1 MKKQI
6 LFALA
11 FAALAVTGNAQR
23 YYYRSAPWDGNKT
36 YILNVGTD
44 FNITPRDFGPNS
56 SGLVTTPGLAA
67 SFRYEGDKE
76 ISKSLSWGYQVEL
89 SYLGQGIKYNEKLE
103 NNNIRYADY
112 NWWELEFD
120 VRLSFSYWPAD
131 NIELQAAAGVFVQ
144 PFTGFSGKIYET
156 DAKGVEVPDS
166 RKDNS
171 GGTIFNFGTGIST
184 MVQAKYFFTDEF
196 FASFN
201 IHDDISLSFFSKEF
215 AENTLGK
222 GGQRGV
228 VMLGVGY
235 KFFR

>member
-11 FAALAVTGNAQR
+11 FADLAVTGNAQR

-56 SGLVTTPGLAA
+56 SGLVTTP
-67 SFRYEGDKE
+67 
-76 ISKSLSWGYQVEL
+76 
-89 SYLGQGIKYNEKLE
+89 
-103 NNNIRYADY
+103 
-112 NWWELEFD
+112 
-120 VRLSFSYWPAD
+120 
-131 NIELQAAAGVFVQ
+131 
-144 PFTGFSGKIYET
+144 
-156 DAKGVEVPDS
+156 
-166 RKDNS
+166 
-171 GGTIFNFGTGIST
+171 GIST